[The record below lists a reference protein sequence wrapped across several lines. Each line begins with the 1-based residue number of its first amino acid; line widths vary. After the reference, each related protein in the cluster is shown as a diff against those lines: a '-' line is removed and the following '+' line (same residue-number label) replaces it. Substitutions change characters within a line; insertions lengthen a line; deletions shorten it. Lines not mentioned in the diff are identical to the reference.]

1 MFVKNS
7 NSDAKLASLDRSQA
21 IIEFKLDGTIVD
33 ANENF
38 LSALGYSKEEVV
50 GKHHRIFVDPE
61 EANHPDYKNFWDD
74 LNSGEFKSAEFR
86 RFTKDGTEIWIQAT
100 YNPLLNAKGKPY
112 GVIKFA
118 TDITEAKLKAAYND
132 GQIAAISKSQAVISF
147 DLDGNI
153 QNANN
158 NFLGAVGYEREE
170 IEGQHHRMFVDPSE
184 AASPEYAEFWASLKR
199 GEYKSAE
206 YKRYG
211 KGGKEIWIQASYNP
225 IYDMNGKPFKVVKFA
240 TDITDAVIEREKR
253 KKSQEVISAGVA
265 GLMDSISKT
274 SEQASA
280 VTVASENASH
290 NVQSV
295 ASGTEQLS
303 ASVGE
308 ISGQVSM
315 ALEIS
320 VEAVN
325 QANHT
330 NNIVSGLADAGDK
343 IGEVVELINSIAE
356 KTNLLALNA
365 TIEAARAG
373 EAGRGFAVVAS
384 EVKTLATQTSNATDE
399 IRTQIASVQTTTQE
413 AVGAIESITA
423 TITQINEIST
433 TIASSVE
440 QQAAVTN
447 EISSNMMQASQGV
460 DDINTSISE
469 IADSARTATD
479 ATQQVAESSRAIG

>member
-1 MFVKNS
+1 MFGKKS
-7 NSDAKLASLDRSQA
+7 NTGDKLASLDRSQA

-33 ANENF
+33 ANDNF
-38 LSALGYSKEEVV
+38 LSALGYTKAEVV
-50 GKHHRIFVDPE
+50 GKHHSMFVDKAEVAQPE
-61 EANHPDYKNFWDD
+61 YKAFWAD
-74 LNSGEFKSAEFR
+74 LNSGEFKSTEFR
-86 RFTKDGTEIWIQAT
+86 RFTKDGSEIWIQAS
-100 YNPLLNAKGKPY
+100 YNPLFNSSGKPY

-118 TDITEAKLKAAYND
+118 SDITASKLKSAD
-132 GQIAAISKSQAVISF
+132 HEGQIDAISRSQAVISF
-147 DLDGNI
+147 NLDGII
-153 QNANN
+153 QDAND
-158 NFLGAVGYEREE
+158 NFLGAVGYSLEE
-170 IEGQHHRMFVDPSE
+170 IQGKHHRMFVDPNE
-184 AASPEYAEFWASLKR
+184 ASSPDYAEFWAAINR
-199 GEYKSAE
+199 GEFKSAE
-206 YKRYG
+206 FKRYG
-211 KGGKEIWIQASYNP
+211 KGNKEIWIQASYNP
-225 IYDMNGKPFKVVKFA
+225 ILDMNGKPFKVVKFA
-240 TDITDAVIEREKR
+240 TDITAAVLERQER
-253 KKSQEVISAGVA
+253 KKSQDLITAGVA
-265 GLMDSISKT
+265 GIMDSISKT

-295 ASGTEQLS
+295 ASGTEELS

-320 VEAVN
+320 VEAVK

-330 NNIVSGLADAGDK
+330 NDIVSGLADAGDK

-460 DDINTSISE
+460 DDINASISE
-469 IADSARTATD
+469 IADSARSATN
-479 ATQQVAESSRAIG
+479 ATEQVAASSRAIG

>member
-1 MFVKNS
+1 MFGKKG
-7 NSDAKLASLDRSQA
+7 NSDARLAALDRSQA

-33 ANENF
+33 ANDNF
-38 LSALGYSKEEVV
+38 LSALGYSKKEVV
-50 GKHHRIFVDPE
+50 GNHHSMFVDKAE
-61 EANHPDYKNFWDD
+61 VEHPDYKAFWAE
-74 LNSGEFKSAEFR
+74 LNTGKFQSAEFR
-86 RFTKDGTEIWIQAT
+86 RFTKDGSEIWIQAS
-100 YNPLLNAKGKPY
+100 YNPLLNSNGKPY
-112 GVIKFA
+112 GVVKFA
-118 TDITEAKLKAAYND
+118 TDITDAKLKAAD
-132 GQIAAISKSQAVISF
+132 HAGQISAISRSQAVISF
-147 DLDGNI
+147 NLDGII
-153 QNANN
+153 QDANE
-158 NFLGAVGYEREE
+158 NFLGAVGYSLDE
-170 IEGQHHRMFVDPSE
+170 IQGKHHRMFVDPSE
-184 AASPEYAEFWASLKR
+184 VSSPEYAEFWASIKR
-199 GEYKSAE
+199 GEFKSAE
-206 YKRYG
+206 FKRFG
-211 KGGKEIWIQASYNP
+211 KDGNEIWIQASYNP
-225 IYDMNGKPFKVVKFA
+225 IFDMNGKPFKVVKFA
-240 TDITDAVIEREKR
+240 TDITAIVNERTQRIEAQKVITT
-253 KKSQEVISAGVA
+253 GVD
-265 GLMDSISKT
+265 GLIGAISKT

-280 VTVASENASH
+280 VTLASENASH

-320 VEAVN
+320 VEAVD

-413 AVGAIESITA
+413 AVGAIESITS

-460 DDINTSISE
+460 DEINASINE
-469 IADSARTATD
+469 IAESARSAND
-479 ATQQVAESSRAIG
+479 ETQKVAQSSRALG